1 MKNNRAFTL
10 IELLVVVLIIGI
22 LSAIALPQYQK
33 AVWKSKN
40 VQLKELVRAVSQ
52 AQQVYYL
59 ANDEYADKL
68 DDLDINLP
76 LTPHTSSSD
85 ICSLGVNG
93 STRRSKKGKD
103 FAIALTASKRVWGLW
118 TSGPY
123 ECKGFVGPL
132 IGSDYQE
139 PLHCVEIGA
148 KKEPSDFCEKL
159 EGAVFAGS
167 TNSRTHYYSIR

>member
-1 MKNNRAFTL
+1 MKKAFTL

-22 LSAIALPQYQK
+22 LAAIALPQYQK

-68 DDLDINLP
+68 DDLDIILP
-76 LTPHTSSSD
+76 LTPHASGTN
-85 ICSLGVNG
+85 ICAIDG
-93 STRRSKKGKD
+93 SGEAGRSKNGKD
-103 FAIALTASKRVWGLW
+103 FAIALSRSKRVWGLW

-123 ECKGFVGPL
+123 ECTGFAGPL
-132 IGSDYQE
+132 IDSDDQE
-139 PLHCVEIGA
+139 PLYCVEIGS

-159 EGAVFAGS
+159 EGAVFARS
-167 TNSRTHYYSIR
+167 INNSTHYYSVR